1 MVYCGRTKQA
11 GISSLSSLLR
21 NDIKHINNVDLKPPP
36 GNGVDNG
43 SNKILS
49 YPNCTV
55 LREITPCKNQSRSW
69 VRVYLCYYS
78 ESAQLDPV
86 QSNCT
91 FQQKIA
97 ESWLAWTVSKW
108 AWTIKNW
115 QILQWRKFFA
125 KLGIIKTDKI
135 LSLPIKVFGNE
146 I

>member
-1 MVYCGRTKQA
+1 MVKK
-11 GISSLSSLLR
+11 GIKSVYVV
-21 NDIKHINNVDLKPPP
+21 IEWPPP

-43 SNKILS
+43 SNKSLS

-91 FQQKIA
+91 FQQKMLKA
-97 ESWLAWTVSKW
+97 DWLE
-108 AWTIKNW
+108 
-115 QILQWRKFFA
+115 
-125 KLGIIKTDKI
+125 
-135 LSLPIKVFGNE
+135 LSQNE
-146 I
+146 RGQ